1 MMKTTLKLA
10 IWLWVTAGCISCGK
24 NDDTTD
30 NVPPCIVDKI
40 QEIELALVW
49 NPPAEI
55 WSYRYKGETVYYI
68 PPRAYDI
75 PSILMNERCQVI
87 CNPSGGITGKGD
99 GRCTDFF
106 EKRTNEKLIWKDERT
121 Y

>member
-1 MMKTTLKLA
+1 MNKYTLNGLLLGLLA
-10 IWLWVTAGCISCGK
+10 ATVSCSK
-24 NDDTTD
+24 NNDVTD
-30 NVPPCIVDKI
+30 NVPLCIVDKI
-40 QEIELALVW
+40 LEIRLAPVW

-68 PPRAYDI
+68 PDRAYDI
-75 PSILMNERCQVI
+75 PSILMDEHCRVI
-87 CNPSGGITGKGD
+87 CNPSGGYTGKGD

-106 EKRTNEKLIWKDERT
+106 DKRTDEKLIWKDERT